1 MFGRHCVFFFSV
13 ASLIPE
19 VHMANSIL
27 LIIVPVLSIIF
38 YKLQVKACTRLSAV
52 AFRHALDTM
61 ALKMI
66 ALQSDGHK
74 DAVDVE
80 STEQR
85 KQTLIKNVDLLGT
98 LNGMAVGFQGMIR
111 LLLPAP
117 FVLLAAQISELFFN
131 NKVPLGAAFKAQ
143 PFVILP
149 AAMVLLAAYA
159 VLCAI
164 LMLIIRRKSD
174 HIKHAS

>member
-1 MFGRHCVFFFSV
+1 
-13 ASLIPE
+13 
-19 VHMANSIL
+19 MANSIL

-38 YKLQVKACTRLSAV
+38 YKLQVRACTRLSAV
-52 AFRHALDTM
+52 AFRRALDTM

-74 DAVDVE
+74 EVVDVE

-98 LNGMAVGFQGMIR
+98 LNGMAVGFQGTMR

-117 FVLLAAQISELFFN
+117 FVLLAAQISDLFFT

-149 AAMVLLAAYA
+149 AAMVLLAAYS

-164 LMLIIRRKSD
+164 LMMIIRRKSD
-174 HIKHAS
+174 CIKHAS